1 MLPSPQYCST
11 LLLFRV
17 GALAPC
23 RSHPWK
29 GDLGELCV
37 VWVKHGNQ
45 QTLQRDGK
53 LCLCTPSFMK
63 SRYMNKTAL
72 GSQELYQVLEKLSFL
87 HASGTDDRENSSLAA
102 AGEAVCDPSKLPVVR
117 KPNVW
122 GLIWSPQR
130 KLVGILAY
138 KAVWHWVI
146 LPLKETV
153 PRRSCWVLNLQPH
166 LLFKNESIWPNSKR
180 EEQPTW
186 CELPAASCGEMW
198 ACVGGCSLVSV
209 SQPAVDYSGGAT
221 DRARALSAAE
231 LFYSG
236 WQPATCCAT
245 ILVLSW
251 GFSDKLN
258 SSGDGERSGSSA
270 GRCPSDSH

>member
-1 MLPSPQYCST
+1 
-11 LLLFRV
+11 
-17 GALAPC
+17 
-23 RSHPWK
+23 
-29 GDLGELCV
+29 
-37 VWVKHGNQ
+37 
-45 QTLQRDGK
+45 
-53 LCLCTPSFMK
+53 
-63 SRYMNKTAL
+63 MNKTAL

-209 SQPAVDYSGGAT
+209 SQPASSGLFWRSNRQSPGFVSC
-221 DRARALSAAE
+221 RAVLLWLAASNLLCYYPSPQLRFLRQVKQQWWWRKKWQQCWKMPLRFTLVWWAWRSCRA
-231 LFYSG
+231 FWG
-236 WQPATCCAT
+236 WKWQCCA
-245 ILVLSW
+245 LLWHEMHS
-251 GFSDKLN
+251 LP
-258 SSGDGERSGSSA
+258 SGMTKVGTGLCSKPVACSIGLR
-270 GRCPSDSH
+270 R